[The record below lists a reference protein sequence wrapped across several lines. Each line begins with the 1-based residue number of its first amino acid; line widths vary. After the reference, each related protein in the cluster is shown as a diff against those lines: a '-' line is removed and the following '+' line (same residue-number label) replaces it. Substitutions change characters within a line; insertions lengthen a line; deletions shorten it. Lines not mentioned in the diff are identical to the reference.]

1 MKQALI
7 YITVLLAGFS
17 SYAQSTLDSLQ
28 QLDEIV
34 VKTDT
39 YLKTFSNT
47 QSVSTLKDS
56 VLVRSAS
63 SLTDVLNL
71 NSFVYFKENG
81 LGMVSSA
88 AFRGTTAQQTAVVW
102 NGININSQFNGQT
115 DFNTINIRNFDEID
129 VRSGGGSVLYGSGAI
144 GGSIHLNNVLHFDE
158 GFNNSLLARYGSFET
173 VDVAYQSGYSN
184 DRISVNAV
192 LSRTSSENDYD
203 FVDSEKSNLNG
214 EFYNTSFSA
223 TIGYKL
229 SYRSFLKFYSY
240 VFDGDRHFS
249 LQNPTETPTK
259 YKDFNT
265 RDMLEWD
272 VFFGSFR
279 SNVKLAYI
287 TERFKY
293 FGNIASDSY
302 TFGEAKS
309 LIGKYQLGYKI
320 AKETYLQGVLD
331 VTHTNGEG
339 SSIHE
344 NERTI
349 TGGSLLWKQ
358 AIKKFF
364 YEATIRKE
372 VTQNYD
378 SPLLFSLGLQY
389 KFNKVYTLNLNAS
402 KNYRIPT
409 YNDLFWAGSAN
420 PNLNPETSY
429 QFEIGNDISFKNGTF
444 SLVGF
449 YNDITDM
456 IRWLP
461 NGSNWKPS
469 NTDHVLTYGLES
481 SLEYQRSFKEHEM
494 SLNVGYAYTKSE
506 DQATKKQL
514 TYVPYHKAF
523 GGLGYHYKRL
533 NAYWQSVFTG
543 EVFMLSD
550 NNPRYVL
557 DRYWL
562 HNAGVEYGLGK
573 APSWTMGIQIKNIL
587 NKNYQS
593 VANRYMPGTNYNLYL
608 NFNF

>member
-1 MKQALI
+1 MKQVFT
-7 YITVLLAGFS
+7 YIAVLLAVYTGQTQTS
-17 SYAQSTLDSLQ
+17 LDSLQ

-63 SLTDVLNL
+63 SLTDVLNF
-71 NSFVYFKENG
+71 NSSIYFKENG

-144 GGSIHLNNVLHFDE
+144 GGSIHLNNVLHFNE
-158 GFNNSLLARYGSFET
+158 GFSNRLFARYGSFET
-173 VDVAYQSGYSN
+173 LDWAYQSGYSN
-184 DRISVNAV
+184 DRMSVNAS

-229 SYRSFLKFYSY
+229 SYKSFLKFYSY

-249 LQNPTETPTK
+249 LQSPTETPTK

-265 RDMLEWD
+265 RNMLEWD
-272 VFFGSFR
+272 VFFGGFR

-293 FGNIASDSY
+293 FGNIASDAY

-331 VTHTNGEG
+331 VTQTNGEG

-358 AIKKFF
+358 AIKRFF
-364 YEATIRKE
+364 YEATLRKE
-372 VTQNYD
+372 ITQNYD

-389 KFNKVYTLNLNAS
+389 EFNKVYTVNMNAS

-409 YNDLFWAGSAN
+409 YNDLYWAGSAN
-420 PNLNPETSY
+420 PNLDPETSY
-429 QFEIGNDISFKNGTF
+429 QFEIGNNISFKNGSF
-444 SLVGF
+444 SVIGF

-461 NGSNWKPS
+461 NGSNWKPI
-469 NTDHVLTYGLES
+469 NTDHVEAYGLETR
-481 SLEYQRSFKEHEM
+481 LEYQRVIRDHEFSFNANY
-494 SLNVGYAYTKSE
+494 SYTKSE
-506 DQATKKQL
+506 DQETKKQL

-523 GGLGYHYKRL
+523 GGVGYQYKAL
-533 NAYWQSVFTG
+533 SAYWQSVFTG
-543 EVFMLSD
+543 EVFILSD
-550 NNPRYVL
+550 NNPRYVV
-557 DRYWL
+557 DSYWL
-562 HNAGVEYGLGK
+562 HNAGVEYGFGNSQ
-573 APSWTMGIQIKNIL
+573 SWVVGIQVKNIM

-593 VANRYMPGTNYNLYL
+593 VANRYMPGINYNFYI